1 MFEEW
6 HLVES
11 AQIRI
16 FLQRRFTWN
25 RSNRIDFFFFFAVK
39 ALPGDYKK
47 GFECISQKV
56 I

>member
-25 RSNRIDFFFFFAVK
+25 RSNRIDFFFF
-39 ALPGDYKK
+39 LQSRLY
-47 GFECISQKV
+47 QV
-56 I
+56 ITKRDLNV